1 MKYITVLLF
10 CALGFASSCSNM
22 LDQYSH
28 SAIPPEAVTEKDL
41 PALRLGMY
49 NRVQNE
55 PQTRSFIMCDILGG
69 DITQSNYNPIDVI
82 NSTLSPLNSA
92 IVNGWNGYYSA
103 LYQVNN
109 LLAVTAKFPDS
120 EISVRARG
128 EAHYFRAYIYFCLVS
143 RWGGVP
149 LLRENTLDKLP
160 RSPAADVWAL
170 IEEDLDAATGFLNGL
185 TADSYYYVSPFA
197 VTALKARV
205 KLYMGKKGEAKEL
218 AESLIENP
226 RYALDDFSKI
236 FRGKANTEVIFAFSC
251 LTEDGSSIKIS
262 NQFYSYNHPNKG
274 SYNYRPA
281 GDVMTMYADNDLRK
295 DISITTLDNLN
306 FINKYPSGQTGSDPV
321 VISRLAEMYL
331 ISAEA
336 QGLNGG
342 LDRLNELREKR
353 GLEKVS
359 PANEAE
365 FLDAVLQE
373 RRLEFLAEGFR
384 WYDLVRTGKATQT
397 LGTKDYQC
405 LMPLPS
411 RELLYNPNLKPNN
424 PGY

>member
-160 RSPAADVWAL
+160 AA
-170 IEEDLDAATGFLNGL
+170 
-185 TADSYYYVSPFA
+185 
-197 VTALKARV
+197 
-205 KLYMGKKGEAKEL
+205 
-218 AESLIENP
+218 
-226 RYALDDFSKI
+226 
-236 FRGKANTEVIFAFSC
+236 
-251 LTEDGSSIKIS
+251 
-262 NQFYSYNHPNKG
+262 
-274 SYNYRPA
+274 RPP
-281 GDVMTMYADNDLRK
+281 M
-295 DISITTLDNLN
+295 
-306 FINKYPSGQTGSDPV
+306 SG
-321 VISRLAEMYL
+321 R
-331 ISAEA
+331 
-336 QGLNGG
+336 
-342 LDRLNELREKR
+342 
-353 GLEKVS
+353 
-359 PANEAE
+359 
-365 FLDAVLQE
+365 
-373 RRLEFLAEGFR
+373 
-384 WYDLVRTGKATQT
+384 
-397 LGTKDYQC
+397 
-405 LMPLPS
+405 
-411 RELLYNPNLKPNN
+411 
-424 PGY
+424 

>member
-160 RSPAADVWAL
+160 RSPAADVWGA
-170 IEEDLDAATGFLNGL
+170 DRGGPRHGGFAARHQRKLLLRVAQRRTG
-185 TADSYYYVSPFA
+185 
-197 VTALKARV
+197 
-205 KLYMGKKGEAKEL
+205 
-218 AESLIENP
+218 
-226 RYALDDFSKI
+226 
-236 FRGKANTEVIFAFSC
+236 
-251 LTEDGSSIKIS
+251 
-262 NQFYSYNHPNKG
+262 
-274 SYNYRPA
+274 
-281 GDVMTMYADNDLRK
+281 
-295 DISITTLDNLN
+295 
-306 FINKYPSGQTGSDPV
+306 
-321 VISRLAEMYL
+321 
-331 ISAEA
+331 A
-336 QGLNGG
+336 QGPRDAFAGQNDRGG
-342 LDRLNELREKR
+342 AS
-353 GLEKVS
+353 G
-359 PANEAE
+359 
-365 FLDAVLQE
+365 
-373 RRLEFLAEGFR
+373 
-384 WYDLVRTGKATQT
+384 
-397 LGTKDYQC
+397 
-405 LMPLPS
+405 
-411 RELLYNPNLKPNN
+411 
-424 PGY
+424 

>member
-1 MKYITVLLF
+1 MKSLHKIILFALLPLMG
-10 CALGFASSCSNM
+10 ACSGM
-22 LDQYSH
+22 LDIEPH
-28 SAIPPEAVTEKDL
+28 SAVSPTVVGSDDIE
-41 PALRLGMY
+41 ALRIGMY
-49 NRVQNE
+49 NKVQE
-55 PQTRSFIMCDILGG
+55 GPTYYSYIAFDLFGG
-69 DITQSNYNPIDVI
+69 ELMTSTGRPIDLI
-82 NSTLSPLNSA
+82 NSLSNALHTFVSSQ
-92 IVNGWNGYYSA
+92 WNGYYKA
-103 LYQVNN
+103 LLQVNN
-109 LLAVTAKFPDS
+109 VMSIAEGLADS
-120 EISVRARG
+120 PTRNRVLG
-128 EAHYFRAYIYFCLVS
+128 ECRYFRAYIYLCLVTRFGDVPVLRQNTQAKVS
-143 RWGGVP
+143 R
-149 LLRENTLDKLP
+149 D
-160 RSPAADVWAL
+160 PASMAWELV
-170 IEEDLDAATGFLNGL
+170 EEDLDAASGFLNGL
-185 TADSYYYVSPFA
+185 SADSFYYVSPAA

-205 KLYMGKKGEAKEL
+205 KLYLGKKGEAKEL
-218 AESLIENP
+218 AESLITNP
-226 RYALDDFSKI
+226 NYALDDFDKI
-236 FRGKANTEVIFAFSC
+236 FRSKANKEVIFAFSC

-274 SYNYRPA
+274 SYNF
-281 GDVMTMYADNDLRK
+281 V
-295 DISITTLDNLN
+295 
-306 FINKYPSGQTGSDPV
+306 NKYPSGQTGSDPV

-353 GLEKVS
+353 GLDRVS
-359 PANEAE
+359 PGNEAD